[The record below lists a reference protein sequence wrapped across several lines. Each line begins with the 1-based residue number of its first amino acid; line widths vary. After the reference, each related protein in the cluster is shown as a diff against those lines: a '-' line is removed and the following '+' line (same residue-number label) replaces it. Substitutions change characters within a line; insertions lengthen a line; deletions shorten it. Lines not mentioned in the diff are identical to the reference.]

1 MKRLTGSLVACLA
14 ALAGPARADVLYSSL
29 GPGESYQQFSQWAEE
44 GPAAPLGPVRQAE
57 AFTVG
62 GTDTVFDSARLAVSL
77 RTGANKIDVRLYNT
91 VGGQP
96 GTVIET
102 MHFVGQ
108 MPHFGDF
115 GSGHLLTLQS
125 ELHPLLRAGE
135 TYWLLPLASGDTA
148 AGWNWNNQG
157 RNGPHAGSS
166 QVEPMSWTLSKR
178 IQAAFEVNGTP
189 SPAPE
194 PSTLALAGVGL
205 VGVVGYAWRRR
216 RKPAVA

>member
-1 MKRLTGSLVACLA
+1 MQRLTGSLVACLA
-14 ALAGPARADVLYSSL
+14 ALAGPARADVLYSTL

-44 GPAAPLGPVRQAE
+44 GPAVPSGPVRQAE
-57 AFTVG
+57 AFTAG

-77 RTGANKIDVRLYNT
+77 RTGANEIDLRLYDT

-96 GTVIET
+96 GTVLET
-102 MHFVGQ
+102 MHFSGQ
-108 MPHFGDF
+108 MPRFGDF

-125 ELHPLLRAGE
+125 ALHPLLRAGE

-148 AGWNWNNQG
+148 AGWNWNDQG

-166 QVEPMSWTLSKR
+166 QVEPMSWDVFQRL
-178 IQAAFEVNGTP
+178 QAAFEVNGTP

-194 PSTLALAGVGL
+194 PSGLALAGVGL
-205 VGVVGYAWRRR
+205 AVLVGYVWRRR
-216 RKPAVA
+216 RGLAAA